1 MGSVKVLVPGPLTV
15 TVPLTFPV
23 VVPGPLT
30 EIPLALLTAGPLTV
44 PGRLTAVIKDPPQ
57 NKVLSPLFRATYN
70 QENLI

>member
-1 MGSVKVLVPGPLTV
+1 MGRVPVPGP
-15 TVPLTFPV
+15 PTFPV
-23 VVPGPLT
+23 VVPVPAGPLID
-30 EIPLALLTAGPLTV
+30 IPLALLTAGPLTV